1 MKTLIKILQSKGL
14 AIGYIVVGI
23 ALLLFT
29 VPQIAA
35 LGRGDAEP
43 DVLWELEPEQESP
56 ESEDEEASDA
66 DVSYISI
73 PGFESATIDADSE
86 TVSLYLY
93 NPEGNECY
101 FVISIYL
108 YEGQD
113 GAEEL
118 IYQSKLVSPG
128 QELYE
133 ITLERALEAGAYQ
146 AYVNYATYTMDGE
159 YTPLNGANVPF
170 TLTVE

>member
-1 MKTLIKILQSKGL
+1 MKLIKILSGKKM
-14 AIGYIVVGI
+14 AVVYIVVGI
-23 ALLLFT
+23 ILLLFAILQMNGAGSKET
-29 VPQIAA
+29 
-35 LGRGDAEP
+35 EP
-43 DVLWELEPEQESP
+43 DVNWELEAEQES
-56 ESEDEEASDA
+56 EASGGD
-66 DVSYISI
+66 SGYISI
-73 PGFESATIDADSE
+73 PGFDSATIDAGSE

-93 NPEGNECY
+93 NPEANECY

-108 YEGQD
+108 YEGQN
-113 GAEEL
+113 GEEEL

-133 ITLERALEAGAYQ
+133 ITLERALEAGTYQ

-170 TLTVE
+170 TLNVE